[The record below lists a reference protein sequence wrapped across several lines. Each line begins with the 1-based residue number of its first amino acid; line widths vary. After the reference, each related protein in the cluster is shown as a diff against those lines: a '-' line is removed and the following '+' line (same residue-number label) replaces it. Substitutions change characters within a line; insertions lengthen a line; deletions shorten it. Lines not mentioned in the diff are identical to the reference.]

1 MSSSV
6 FQWRSLKAGVTL
18 LTLGIL
24 VLSIWVLAFYTSRML
39 QGDMQQ
45 QLGEQQLSTATLAAQ
60 GVNEELKSRI
70 NTLEKYAQGRIVPS
84 MLGDAAA
91 LQERLEGS
99 PAILSM
105 FNAGIFVTGVDGVA
119 IASVPAAARRA
130 GTNYMDRDF
139 IAAAIREGRSS
150 IGKPVFGK
158 HMQSPVLVI
167 AAPIRDAGGKV
178 VGALAGVTDLAQA
191 NFLDK
196 ITQSHYGK
204 SGGYMLIAPRH
215 NLFVTATDKSR
226 IMHPLPAPGINAMHD
241 RYMGGYEGF
250 GIATSSR
257 GESELSAA
265 RGIPVA
271 GWFVVATLPTREA
284 FAPID
289 AMTQR
294 ILLSTL
300 VFSLVAGA
308 LTWWLITRML
318 QQRFAPMLAASRTL
332 SVLAEVNQPIQTLPV
347 TSDDEIGELIGGF
360 NRLLETLRTREQAL
374 QLNQLMLARTERIA
388 HVGSWEWHVATDT
401 VNWSDELFRIF
412 QRDPADGAPSLAEH
426 GTLYVAEDMRRL
438 RDAVDL
444 AVKQGVPYELE
455 LRAIRKDGSTRVCL
469 ARGEAERD
477 AGGTVVLLFGSLQD
491 ITERKQAEAELEQH
505 RHHLETLVRERTAAL
520 SIAKEAAEAANRAKT
535 AFLATM
541 SHELRTPMNG
551 IMGMTSLAMH
561 RATDPVQAD
570 QLAKASRSSQDLL
583 AIINGIL
590 DYSKME
596 SERFVLDDVEFNPA
610 AVMETLISLN
620 APPAREKGLRLETG
634 LAPELSRLMLRG
646 DAQRL
651 GQVLGHLTGNAI
663 QFTEK
668 GVVTVRARVSEETP
682 SDVLLRFEVQDSGIG
697 ISAEDQRLLFI
708 AFQQVDGSTTRKHG
722 GIGLGLALSKRLV
735 QAMGGSIGV
744 ESVEEAGTTFWFTA
758 RFAKA
763 G

>member
-1 MSSSV
+1 MISSL
-6 FQWRSLKAGVTL
+6 FRWRSLKAGVTF

-24 VLSIWVLAFYTSRML
+24 VLSIWALAFYTSRML
-39 QGDMQQ
+39 QSDMQH
-45 QLGEQQLSTATLAAQ
+45 QLGEQQFSTAALVAQ
-60 GVNEELKSRI
+60 GLNDELKARV
-70 NTLEKYAQGRIVPS
+70 NALEKYAQGRIVPS
-84 MLGDAAA
+84 MLGDPPA

-105 FNAGIFVTGVDGVA
+105 FNGGIYVTGVDGVA
-119 IASVPAAARRA
+119 IASVPASSRRV
-130 GTNYMDRDF
+130 GTSYMERDY

-150 IGKPVFGK
+150 IGKPVMGK
-158 HMQSPVLVI
+158 LMQSPILVM
-167 AAPIRDAGGKV
+167 AAPIRDAQGKV
-178 VGALAGVTDLAQA
+178 IGALAGVTDLAQS
-191 NFLDK
+191 NCLDR
-196 ITQSHYGK
+196 ITQSRYGE
-204 SGGYMLIAPRH
+204 SGGYLLIAPQH

-226 IMHPLPAPGINAMHD
+226 IMQPLPAPGINAMHD
-241 RYMGGYEGF
+241 RYMQGYEGF
-250 GIATSSR
+250 GVGTNSR

-265 RGIPVA
+265 RGVPVT

-332 SVLAEVNQPIQTLPV
+332 SVLAEVNQPIQTLPI
-347 TSDDEIGELIGGF
+347 TSQDEIGELIGGF

-401 VNWSDELFRIF
+401 VKWSDELFRIF
-412 QRDPADGAPSLAEH
+412 QRDPAEGAPSFVEH
-426 GTLYVAEDMRRL
+426 AALYVPEDLQRL
-438 RDAVDL
+438 RDAVDATL
-444 AVKQGVPYELE
+444 RQGVPYELE
-455 LRAIRKDGSTRVCL
+455 LRAIRKDGSNRVCL

-491 ITERKQAEAELEQH
+491 ITERKQAEAELERH
-505 RHHLETLVRERTAAL
+505 RHHLETLVQERTAAL
-520 SIAKEAAEAANRAKT
+520 SVAKEAAEAANRAKT

-551 IMGMTSLAMH
+551 IMGMTSLALH
-561 RATDPVQAD
+561 RATDPRQVEHLTQVT
-570 QLAKASRSSQDLL
+570 RSSKDLL
-583 AIINGIL
+583 AIINDIL
-590 DYSKME
+590 DFSKME
-596 SERFVLDDVEFNPA
+596 SERFVLDEVEFSLGT
-610 AVMETLISLN
+610 VMESLFSLQ
-620 APPAREKGLRLETG
+620 APLAKGKGLKLDTS
-634 LAPELSRLMLRG
+634 LAPELSRLPLRG

-651 GQVLGHLTGNAI
+651 SQVLGHLISNGI
-663 QFTEK
+663 QFTDA
-668 GVVTVRARVSEETP
+668 GTVTVQARMAEET
-682 SDVLLRFEVQDSGIG
+682 SSEVLVRFEVQDTGVG
-697 ISAEDQRLLFI
+697 ISVVDQRLLFT

-744 ESVEEAGTTFWFTA
+744 ESAEGSGTTFWFTA
-758 RFAKA
+758 RVAKA
-763 G
+763 C

>member
-1 MSSSV
+1 MIPGL
-6 FQWRSLKAGVTL
+6 FQWRSLKAGVTF

-39 QGDMQQ
+39 QEDMQR
-45 QLGEQQLSTATLAAQ
+45 QLGEQQFSTATLAAQ
-60 GVNEELKSRI
+60 GVNEELTARI
-70 NTLEKYAQGRIVPS
+70 NALEKYAQGRILPS
-84 MLGDAAA
+84 MLGDAVA

-105 FNAGIFVTGVDGVA
+105 FNGGIYVTGVDGVA
-119 IASVPAAARRA
+119 IASVPATAQRA
-130 GTNYMDRDF
+130 GTDYMDRDF
-139 IAAAIREGRSS
+139 IAAALREARSS
-150 IGKPVFGK
+150 VGKPVMSK
-158 HMQSPVLVI
+158 RMRSPVLAI

-178 VGALAGVTDLAQA
+178 IGALAGVTDLAQS

-204 SGGYMLIAPRH
+204 SGGYLLIAPQH

-226 IMHPLPAPGINAMHD
+226 VMQPLPVPGINAMHD
-241 RYMGGYEGF
+241 RYMQGYECF
-250 GIATSSR
+250 GVGTSSR

-265 RGIPVA
+265 KGIPAA

-294 ILLSTL
+294 ILMSTL

-332 SVLAEVNQPIQTLPV
+332 SVLAEVNQPIQALPV
-347 TSDDEIGELIGGF
+347 TSRDEIGELIGAF

-374 QLNQLMLARTERIA
+374 QLKQLMLARTERIA

-401 VNWSDELFRIF
+401 VKWSDELFRIF
-412 QRDPADGAPSLAEH
+412 QRDPADGAPSFAAH
-426 GTLYVAEDMRRL
+426 GPLYVSEDMRRL
-438 RDAVDL
+438 RDAVDA

-469 ARGEAERD
+469 ARGQAERD
-477 AGGTVVLLFGSLQD
+477 AGGTVVFLFGSLQD

-505 RHHLETLVRERTAAL
+505 RHHLATLVQERTAAL

-551 IMGMTSLAMH
+551 IMGMTSLALR
-561 RATDPVQAD
+561 RASDPVQAE
-570 QLAKASRSSQDLL
+570 QLAKVNQSSQDLL
-583 AIINGIL
+583 AIINDIL
-590 DYSKME
+590 DYSRME
-596 SERFVLDDVEFNPA
+596 SERFVLDDSEFTLGSL
-610 AVMETLISLN
+610 MEALLGLN
-620 APPAREKGLRLETG
+620 APLAKAKGLRLDVG
-634 LAPELSRLMLRG
+634 LAPELSHLMLRG
-646 DAQRL
+646 DAERL

-663 QFTEK
+663 QFTEQ
-668 GVVTVRARVSEETP
+668 GTVTIRARISDETA
-682 SDVLLRFEVQDSGIG
+682 SDVLLRFEVEDSGIG
-697 ISAEDQRLLFI
+697 ISAENQQLLFT

-744 ESVEEAGTTFWFTA
+744 ESVEHSGATFWFTA
-758 RFAKA
+758 RLAKA

>member
-1 MSSSV
+1 MISSL
-6 FQWRSLKAGVTL
+6 FRWRSLKAGVTF

-24 VLSIWVLAFYTSRML
+24 VLSIWMLAFFTSRML
-39 QGDMQQ
+39 QSDMQQ
-45 QLGEQQLSTATLAAQ
+45 QLGEQQFSTATLAAQ
-60 GVNEELKSRI
+60 GVNEELKARI
-70 NTLEKYAQGRIVPS
+70 NALEKYAQGRIVPS

-105 FNAGIFVTGVDGVA
+105 FNGGIFATGVDGVA
-119 IASVPAAARRA
+119 IASVSATARRT

-139 IAAAIREGRSS
+139 IVAALREGRSS
-150 IGKPVFGK
+150 IGKPVMSK
-158 HMQSPVLVI
+158 HMQSPVLAI
-167 AAPIRDAGGKV
+167 ATPIRDAQNKV
-178 VGALAGVTDLAQA
+178 IGALAGVTDLAQS

-196 ITQSHYGK
+196 ITQSRYGK
-204 SGGYMLIAPRH
+204 SGGYLLIAPQH

-226 IMHPLPAPGINAMHD
+226 VMQPLPAPGINAMHD
-241 RYMGGYEGF
+241 RYMQGYEGF
-250 GIATSSR
+250 GVGTSSR

-265 RGIPVA
+265 KGIPAA
-271 GWFVVATLPTREA
+271 GWFVVATLPTGEA

-289 AMTQR
+289 AMTRR

-318 QQRFAPMLAASRTL
+318 QQRFAPMLNASRTL
-332 SVLAEVNQPIQTLPV
+332 SVLADARQPIQTLPV
-347 TSDDEIGELIGGF
+347 TSQDEIGELIGGF

-401 VNWSDELFRIF
+401 VKWSDELFRIF

-426 GTLYVAEDMRRL
+426 GPLYVPEDMQRL
-438 RDAVDL
+438 QDAADA

-455 LRAIRKDGSTRVCL
+455 LRAIRKDGTTRVCL
-469 ARGEAERD
+469 ARGQAERD
-477 AGGTVVLLFGSLQD
+477 ADGTVVILFGSLQD

-505 RHHLETLVRERTAAL
+505 RHHLEALVQERTAAL
-520 SIAKEAAEAANRAKT
+520 SIAKEAAEAASRAKT

-551 IMGMTSLAMH
+551 IMGMTSLALH
-561 RATDPVQAD
+561 RASDPMQAE
-570 QLAKASRSSQDLL
+570 QLAKVTRSSQDLL
-583 AIINGIL
+583 AIINDIL

-596 SERFVLDDVEFNPA
+596 SERFVLDDVEFNLGS
-610 AVMETLISLN
+610 VMDALLGLKTPLAN
-620 APPAREKGLRLETG
+620 DKGLKLEVS
-634 LAPELSRLMLRG
+634 LAPELSCLMLRG

-651 GQVLGHLTGNAI
+651 GQVLGHLTSNAI
-663 QFTEK
+663 QFTEE
-668 GVVTVRARVSEETP
+668 GAVSVRARVSDETP
-682 SDVLLRFEVQDSGIG
+682 ADVLLRFEVQDTGIG
-697 ISAEDQRLLFI
+697 ISAENQRLLFT

-735 QAMGGSIGV
+735 QAMGGGMGV
-744 ESVEEAGTTFWFTA
+744 ESVEHSGTTFWFTA
-758 RFAKA
+758 RLAKA
-763 G
+763 

>member
-1 MSSSV
+1 MTPGF

-18 LTLGIL
+18 LTLSIL
-24 VLSIWVLAFYTSRML
+24 VLSIWALAFYTSRML
-39 QGDMQQ
+39 QGDMQH
-45 QLGEQQLSTATLAAQ
+45 QLGEQQFSTATLVAQ
-60 GVNEELKSRI
+60 GVNEELKARI
-70 NTLEKYAQGRIVPS
+70 NALEKYAQGRILPS
-84 MLGDAAA
+84 MLGNAVA

-105 FNAGIFVTGVDGVA
+105 FNGGVFVTGVDGVA
-119 IASVPAAARRA
+119 IASVPAVARRA

-150 IGKPVFGK
+150 IGKPVMSR
-158 HMQSPVLVI
+158 HMQSPVLAI
-167 AAPIRDAGGKV
+167 AAPIRDARGKV
-178 VGALAGVTDLAQA
+178 IGALAGVTDLARS

-196 ITQSHYGK
+196 VTQSHYGK
-204 SGGYMLIAPRH
+204 SGGYLLIAPQH
-215 NLFVTATDKSR
+215 NLFITATDKSR
-226 IMHPLPAPGINAMHD
+226 VMQPLPAPGINVMHD
-241 RYMGGYEGF
+241 RYMQGYEGF
-250 GIATSSR
+250 GVGTSSR
-257 GESELSAA
+257 GEAELSAA
-265 RGIPVA
+265 KGIPVA

-284 FAPID
+284 FAPIE
-289 AMTQR
+289 AMTKR
-294 ILLSTL
+294 IFLSTL
-300 VFSLVAGA
+300 VFSLVAGT

-332 SVLAEVNQPIQTLPV
+332 SALAEVNQPIQTLPV
-347 TSDDEIGELIGGF
+347 ASQDEIGELIGAF

-374 QLNQLMLARTERIA
+374 QFNQLMLARTERIA

-401 VNWSDELFRIF
+401 VKWSDELFRIF
-412 QRDPADGAPSLAEH
+412 QRDPAEGAPSLAEH
-426 GTLYVAEDMRRL
+426 GALYVAEDMQRL
-438 RDAVDL
+438 RDAVDV

-455 LRAIRKDGSTRVCL
+455 LRAIRRDGSTRVCL

-520 SIAKEAAEAANRAKT
+520 SIAKEEAEAANRAKT

-551 IMGMTSLAMH
+551 IMGMTSLAMR
-561 RATDPVQAD
+561 RATDPRQAE
-570 QLAKASRSSQDLL
+570 QLSKVTRSSQDLL
-583 AIINGIL
+583 AIIDAIL
-590 DYSKME
+590 DYSKLESEHLALEDNELNLAVVME
-596 SERFVLDDVEFNPA
+596 SQVFLK
-610 AVMETLISLN
+610 
-620 APPAREKGLRLETG
+620 APLAKDKGLRLDTSLE
-634 LAPELSRLMLRG
+634 PELSRVMLRG

-651 GQVLGHLTGNAI
+651 GQVLGYLIGNAI
-663 QFTEK
+663 QFTEE
-668 GVVTVRARVSEETP
+668 GAVTIRARVSDGTS
-682 SDVLLRFEVQDSGIG
+682 SDVLVRFEVQDTGIG
-697 ISAEDQRLLFI
+697 ISAEDQRLLFT

-722 GIGLGLALSKRLV
+722 GIGLGLALSRRLV

-744 ESVEEAGTTFWFTA
+744 ESVEGAGTTFWFTA